1 MENKKVKKRKGRS
14 KKEKN
19 VSVYQQNAAIFQEEA
34 RELLAELEAV
44 MLELENTPNDPDLV
58 NRAFR
63 AMHTIKGSGAMFGFD
78 DIVTFTHN
86 IESVYDLVREGQIK
100 MTPELIALTFQAH
113 DQIQKMLGNQD
124 TETELAHS
132 DREAL
137 TQAFQSFLSIETTEN
152 QVVEPT
158 SEGTVRSGESDEKR
172 TYRLRF
178 SPAIDLFADGTN
190 PILLLN
196 ELKEMGDCQITAS
209 TAKIPD
215 LDEIDPESCYT
226 NWDVILTT
234 THPLNFIED
243 VFIFIDDSSDVTI
256 ELIESDQAIETVATD
271 KKIGEI
277 LVDRGDV
284 DQKDLEEFL
293 MSQEPIGEKLAAA
306 GIASATQIQSALA
319 EQKALRQLKESKKQR
334 DMISSIR
341 VPSNKLDKL
350 VDLVGELVTG
360 QARLTQIANASHNI
374 SLVSIAEEIERLT
387 AELRDNT
394 MSVRMLNFDST
405 FNKFKRLVRDLSHE
419 LSREVILKTAGGDTE
434 LDKKVIE
441 QLNDPLVHIIR
452 NSLDHGIESSEDRI
466 AMGKPGEGTI
476 ELSASY
482 SGAHVLI
489 RVKDDGMGLDTDSI
503 RSKAVERGLIAA
515 DAKLTD
521 DEIHFLIFEA
531 GFTTAKTVTNV
542 SGRGVGMD
550 VVKKSIEALR
560 GSIDIKSVKGEGT
573 SITLK
578 LPLTLAIID
587 GLLINVGREHFVIP
601 LSSVKE
607 CIELTRED
615 IEARH
620 GRHITSIRGKTIP
633 YIRLREQYHID
644 GEAPEIEQIVITEI
658 ENRQIGFVVDHVIG
672 QHQTVIKHLSEVYK
686 KVDLISGATIM
697 ADGTVAL
704 ILDINKHLQYVEKE
718 SLTEV

>member
-1 MENKKVKKRKGRS
+1 MENKKEKKRKGRS
-14 KKEKN
+14 QKERN
-19 VSVYQQNAAIFQEEA
+19 VNVYKENVAIFQEEA
-34 RELLAELEAV
+34 RERLNELEAV
-44 MLELENTPNDPDLV
+44 MLELENRPDDSDLV

-63 AMHTIKGSGAMFGFD
+63 IMHTIKGSGAMFGFD
-78 DIVTFTHN
+78 DIVAFTHD
-86 IESVYDLVREGQIK
+86 IESIYDLVREGQIE
-100 MTPELIALTFQAH
+100 MTPELIALTLQAH
-113 DQIQKMLGNQD
+113 DQIHKMLGNQD
-124 TETELAHS
+124 AETEAENGI
-132 DREAL
+132 RESL
-137 TQAFQSFLSIETTEN
+137 SEAFKSFLSASAAEGQIA
-152 QVVEPT
+152 EPAIPGIIQ
-158 SEGTVRSGESDEKR
+158 SEDSGDTR
-172 TYRLRF
+172 TYRIRF
-178 SPAIDLFADGTN
+178 FPATDLFADGTN

-196 ELKEMGDCQITAS
+196 ELKELGDCQLTA
-209 TAKIPD
+209 TTEKIPD
-215 LDEIDPESCYT
+215 LDEIDPECCYT
-226 NWDVILTT
+226 SWDAILTT
-234 THPLNFIED
+234 RHPLNFIED

-256 ELIESDQAIETVATD
+256 EMIESDHALETVASD

-277 LVDRGDV
+277 LVERGDV
-284 DQKDLEEFL
+284 NEKDLEGFL
-293 MSQEPIGEKLAAA
+293 KNQEPIGEKLAAA
-306 GIASATQIQSALA
+306 GIASVPQIQSALA

-334 DMISSIR
+334 DSLSSIR

-360 QARLTQIANASHNI
+360 QARLTQIANTSDNI

-394 MSVRMLNFDST
+394 MSVRMLNFDTT

-419 LSREVILKTAGGDTE
+419 LNREVILKTVGGDTE

-452 NSLDHGIESSEDRI
+452 NSLDHGIESAEDRM
-466 AMGKPGEGTI
+466 AMGKSKEGTI

-489 RVKDDGMGLDTDSI
+489 RVRDDGIGLDTDTI
-503 RSKAVERGLIAA
+503 RSKAIERGLISA

-521 DEIHFLIFEA
+521 SEIHFQIFEA

-550 VVKKSIEALR
+550 VVKKAIESLR
-560 GSIDIKSVKGEGT
+560 GSVDIKSIKGEGT

-587 GLLINVGREHFVIP
+587 GLLINVGSEHFVIP

-607 CIELTRED
+607 CIELTPED
-615 IEARH
+615 VVARH
-620 GRHITSIRGKTIP
+620 GRHITNIRGKIIP

-658 ENRQIGFVVDHVIG
+658 ENQQIGFVVDHVIG

-686 KVDLISGATIM
+686 KVELISGATIM

-704 ILDINKHLQYVEKE
+704 ILDIHKHLQYVEKE
-718 SLTEV
+718 SLEQV